1 MKQSERNTVSV
12 GARICN
18 QPSYPKAFLTLL
30 MCHPRNCPLSNLESL
45 INKT

>member
-12 GARICN
+12 GARIYN

-30 MCHPRNCPLSNLESL
+30 CAIPLTALSATWNH
-45 INKT
+45 